1 MDASEV
7 SASELLPSTGAE
19 GELSG
24 GSEEE
29 GLARRKDELVSSWIQ
44 VKWFCASVLLKAD
57 SLNMLLRVRRPCED
71 IFFYRFYQSYHGRC
85 WMQYTIL
92 FHGNSQGPHHSTM
105 NLFTGGADLST
116 KTETA
121 GTASSPTWA
130 GGDATLHRRARDCS
144 ASQAADTSQAIAG
157 CSGHAASRRPH
168 FSRHL
173 SLIGP
178 TWSKAVSMIRQDA
191 IACPGAA
198 RWVRRLFYKHF
209 SSQFNTWALAGPV
222 SHVQG
227 SNQRNTIAEPWL
239 SPEHNR
245 RQVDSLPAA
254 LEDLMRLNIPPRGS
268 VQSHAQV
275 AKTQR

>member
-1 MDASEV
+1 MDASKV

-71 IFFYRFYQSYHGRC
+71 IFFYRFYQSYHGQC
-85 WMQYTIL
+85 WMQYTRL

-130 GGDATLHRRARDCS
+130 GGDATQCTGELEIAQPLRLLTPHRPL
-144 ASQAADTSQAIAG
+144 Q
-157 CSGHAASRRPH
+157 
-168 FSRHL
+168 
-173 SLIGP
+173 
-178 TWSKAVSMIRQDA
+178 
-191 IACPGAA
+191 GA
-198 RWVRRLFYKHF
+198 LDMLP
-209 SSQFNTWALAGPV
+209 LAGHTSPV
-222 SHVQG
+222 
-227 SNQRNTIAEPWL
+227 IWA
-239 SPEHNR
+239 
-245 RQVDSLPAA
+245 
-254 LEDLMRLNIPPRGS
+254 
-268 VQSHAQV
+268 
-275 AKTQR
+275 